1 VCYDN
6 KQEAQEMP
14 FIEKAIH
21 DGEYIFIRHEGRLTI
36 QEYEESTVSTRRLL
50 DEHRWNRLLVDLR
63 DVTNRVSI
71 TDVYYI
77 INFDG
82 KVFPLVNIAVIFPPK
97 REENGRFADTVA
109 ENRGVKLKSFTDYE
123 KAVAWLTAT
132 QT

>member
-1 VCYDN
+1 
-6 KQEAQEMP
+6 MP
-14 FIEKAIH
+14 FTQTAIH
-21 DGEYIFIRHEGRLTI
+21 DGEYILIRHEGRLTI

-50 DEHRWNRLLVDLR
+50 DEHRWNRLLIDLR
-63 DVTNRVSI
+63 NVTSRVSV

-77 INFDG
+77 IEFDR
-82 KVFPLVNIAVIFPPK
+82 KVFPLVSIAVIFPPE

-109 ENRGVKLKSFTDYE
+109 ENRSVKLKSFTDYE